1 MAFEGCEK
9 EVMVCS
15 WPLRKDGEQMRQTW
29 LLKRRVK
36 INCEGCDT
44 VLAGGRVSVGYSLGV
59 GPKGLAL
66 VRFHVNMSSQK
77 KKICEGM
84 EII

>member
-15 WPLRKDGEQMRQTW
+15 WPLRKDVEQMRQTW

-36 INCEGCDT
+36 INCEECDM
-44 VLAGGRVSVGYSLGV
+44 VLAGGHVSMVYSLGV
-59 GPKGLAL
+59 GPKGFAL
-66 VRFHVNMSSQK
+66 VRFHVIQK
-77 KKICEGM
+77 E
-84 EII
+84 

>member
-36 INCEGCDT
+36 INCERCDV
-44 VLAGGRVSVGYSLGV
+44 VLAGGRVSEGQSLWGSQFVGWDYLEVDGS
-59 GPKGLAL
+59 
-66 VRFHVNMSSQK
+66 
-77 KKICEGM
+77 CEINWSKRTG
-84 EII
+84 

>member
-1 MAFEGCEK
+1 M

-15 WPLRKDGEQMRQTW
+15 WPLRKAGEQMRQTW
-29 LLKRRVK
+29 LLKRRIK
-36 INCEGCDT
+36 INCEECDM
-44 VLAGGRVSVGYSLGV
+44 VLAGGRVSVVYFLGV

-66 VRFHVNMSSQK
+66 LRFHVIQK
-77 KKICEGM
+77 KKCECM